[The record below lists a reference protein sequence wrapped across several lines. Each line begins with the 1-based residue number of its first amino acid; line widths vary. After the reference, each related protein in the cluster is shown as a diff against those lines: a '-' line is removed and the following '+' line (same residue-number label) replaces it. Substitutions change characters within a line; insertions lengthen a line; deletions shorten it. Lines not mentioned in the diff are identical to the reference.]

1 MTHQM
6 LMGLLS
12 EAPVLLALSS
22 LHADSSDENLFT
34 DLGDLNPVMLHLRG

>member
-12 EAPVLLALSS
+12 EAPMRLFFLA
-22 LHADSSDENLFT
+22 ADVGDENLYT
-34 DLGDLNPVMLHLRG
+34 DLGDLNVVMSHLRV